1 MHLLPLDTWRSII
14 SFHPTH
20 FWGIAGTGTEA
31 LAVDTGCESIV
42 RQYAWQ
48 NSDAVG
54 RVEIA
59 GAIETAETRLREYL
73 GHSVAPRYTT
83 AMLAWPQYLDLSLTR
98 WSAIGSDER
107 RLSVQLPEGYIQAIG
122 VEQLTNIQAAAAVV
136 YSDSDGDGIDDLFTV
151 TAATPAG
158 LTDSKEIALYFAAVD
173 RFNGADFTDAI
184 GDRWRI
190 QPVTVTLSGGN
201 VTVKGAKWLLVKP
214 QKYEG
219 FTNVGANGL
228 EPTTAANFVT
238 TVDLYRR
245 TTNTDGTTSSTS
257 QAVIIWE
264 TPPGDDC
271 CCGCT
276 NTSTAYSG
284 SPYDPAAVANAVARV
299 GIRDARHGGVL
310 PAESTYDATTG
321 IWSSLNWSVCR
332 PPDRVLVRYL
342 AGYPLD
348 NSGQM
353 DQKWRVIVARLAAA
367 ELAQPI
373 CGCADANRA
382 LAYWQFDLARTAG
395 ANDEAYGA
403 ISAEDLEN
411 PFGTRR
417 GAVYAWRQVKHLR
430 QLRGIAPG

>member
-1 MHLLPLDTWRSII
+1 MNLLPLDTWRSII

-20 FWGIAGTGTEA
+20 FWGVAGTQTEA

-54 RVEIA
+54 RQEIA
-59 GAIETAETRLREYL
+59 QAIETAETRLREYL
-73 GHSVAPRYTT
+73 GFSVAPHYTT
-83 AMLAWPQYLDLSLTR
+83 ETVNWPRYLDLTLMQGG
-98 WSAIGSDER
+98 AIGADER
-107 RLSVQLPEGYIQAIG
+107 RLSVQLSEGYIQGIG
-122 VEQLTNIQAAAAVV
+122 VEQLTALQAAAAIT

-151 TAATPAG
+151 TAAAPAD
-158 LTDSKEIALYFAAVD
+158 LTDIKEVALYFAAAD
-173 RFNGADFTDAI
+173 RFSGADFADAI

-201 VTVKGAKWLLVKP
+201 VIVKGAKWLLVKP

-219 FTNVGANGL
+219 FTNVGASGL
-228 EPTTAANFVT
+228 EPSTAANFAT
-238 TVDLYRR
+238 TLDLYRR
-245 TTNTDGTTSSTS
+245 TTNTNGMTTDTS

-264 TPPGDDC
+264 TPPGDGC
-271 CCGCT
+271 C
-276 NTSTAYSG
+276 NSPSTAYSG
-284 SPYDPAAVANAVARV
+284 SPYDPAAVALAVARV
-299 GIRDARHGGVL
+299 GIRDARLGIVL
-310 PAESTYDATTG
+310 PAESAYDSTTG
-321 IWSSLNWSVCR
+321 IWSSLDWSICR
-332 PPDRVLVRYL
+332 VPDRVLIRSY

-348 NSGQM
+348 SSGQM
-353 DQKWRVIVARLAAA
+353 DQKWRVVMARLAAA

-382 LAYWQFDLARTAG
+382 LAYWQFDLARTSG

-403 ISAEDLEN
+403 VSTEDLDN

-430 QLRGIAPG
+430 HMRGVVPG

>member
-1 MHLLPLDTWRSII
+1 MNLLPLDTWRSII

-20 FWGIAGTGTEA
+20 FWGVAGTGTEA

-73 GHSVAPRYTT
+73 GYSVAPRYVTE
-83 AMLAWPQYLDLSLTR
+83 MLAWPQYLDLSLVL
-98 WSAIGSDER
+98 WGGVGADER
-107 RLSVQLPEGYIQAIG
+107 RLSVQLSEGYIQAVG
-122 VEQLTNIQAAAAVV
+122 VEQLTAIQAAAAVA

-151 TAATPAG
+151 TAAAPAG
-158 LTDSKEIALYFAAVD
+158 LADTKEVALYFATAD

-184 GDRWRI
+184 GDHWRI

-201 VTVKGAKWLLVKP
+201 VIVKGAKWLLVKP

-264 TPPGDDC
+264 TPPGDGC

-299 GIRDARHGGVL
+299 GIRDARHGSVL

-332 PPDRVLVRYL
+332 PPDRVFIRYL

-348 NSGQM
+348 SSGQM

-403 ISAEDLEN
+403 IGAEDLDS

-430 QLRGIAPG
+430 HLRGIAPG

>member
-1 MHLLPLDTWRSII
+1 MSLLPLDTWRSII

-20 FWGIAGTGTEA
+20 FWGVAGTGTEA
-31 LAVDTGCESIV
+31 LAVDTSCESIV

-54 RVEIA
+54 RQEIA
-59 GAIETAETRLREYL
+59 EAIEIAESRLREYL
-73 GHSVAPRYTT
+73 SYSVAPRYVTET
-83 AMLAWPQYLDLSLTR
+83 LPWPQYLDLSFAL
-98 WSAIGSDER
+98 WGAAGADDR
-107 RLSVQLPEGYIQAIG
+107 RLSVQLSEGYVQAVG
-122 VEQLTNIQAAAAVV
+122 VEQLTAIQAAAAVV

-151 TAATPAG
+151 TAAAPSG
-158 LTDSKEIALYFAAVD
+158 PTDIKEVAVYFAAAD

-184 GDRWRI
+184 GDHWRV

-201 VTVKGAKWLLVKP
+201 VIVKGAKWLLVKP
-214 QKYEG
+214 IKYEG
-219 FTNVGANGL
+219 FSNVGANGL
-228 EPTTAANFVT
+228 EPTTAANFAT
-238 TVDLYRR
+238 TLDLYRR

-264 TPPGDDC
+264 TPPGDGC

-276 NTSTAYSG
+276 DVSTAFSG
-284 SPYDPAAVANAVARV
+284 SPYDPAAVANAIARV
-299 GIRDARHGGVL
+299 GVRDAKRGIVL
-310 PAESTYDATTG
+310 PAESSYDATTG

-332 PPDRVLVRYL
+332 PPDRVLIRYY
-342 AGYPLD
+342 AGHPLD
-348 NSGQM
+348 STGQM

-367 ELAQPI
+367 ELTRPI
-373 CGCADANRA
+373 CGCTDANRA
-382 LAYWQFDLARTAG
+382 LAYWQFDLARTSG

-403 ISAEDLEN
+403 VSAEDLEN